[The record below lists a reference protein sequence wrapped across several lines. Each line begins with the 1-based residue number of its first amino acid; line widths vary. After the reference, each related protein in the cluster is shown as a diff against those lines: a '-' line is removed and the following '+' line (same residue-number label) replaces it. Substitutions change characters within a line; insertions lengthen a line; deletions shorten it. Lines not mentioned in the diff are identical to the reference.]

1 MRILGSF
8 LFTLLISFCSFAQG
22 TKIEIT
28 TCKALGNEGSANLF
42 EIGFKVISGKIEGT
56 GRQEPLALPLP
67 NGTKAFAFINT
78 YDDVA
83 AGKTAPSPA
92 LLKVYGSH
100 QIQTGKILVSHDL
113 APVKIPASRNFEFKS
128 NMAFLGDEPKVFF
141 GGIKGIKGVVV
152 VGDDIAYTNAR
163 GQIGQGKILDL
174 EIEGGYKTNA
184 VFEGIPDDLV
194 QIKVLSTNNIDFS
207 EAKVV
212 PANAISTTTSNTTS
226 STAKTV
232 AHKSKIIP
240 LNVILENKEVK
251 ITVHQLVKFNPDSTD
266 RSLDLFK
273 VDYTFDYYIVDATFE
288 NKTAQALDISEYVMR
303 FNFFTSDG
311 KSADDFLRIFNGSK
325 SNNSTQKDADK
336 IDTNVFGG
344 SSKLPMASVMVK
356 YETTIPDYDTKHS
369 AQTNALNK
377 PLSAGQKI
385 RSINATI
392 MGVLPSYKIEG
403 LGTWNGTFLDKKKLL
418 FVPIKV

>member
-1 MRILGSF
+1 MRILHSS
-8 LFTLLISFCSFAQG
+8 LFTLLISFCAFAQG

-28 TCKALGNEGSANLF
+28 TCKAYGNEGEAYIF
-42 EIGFKVISGKIEGT
+42 EIGFKVLSGKIEGT
-56 GRQEPLALPLP
+56 GRQEPLALQLS
-67 NGTKAFAFINT
+67 NGTKAFAYINA

-92 LLKVYGSH
+92 TLKVYG
-100 QIQTGKILVSHDL
+100 QQQVNTGKILVSHDL
-113 APVKIPASRNFEFKS
+113 APIKIPSSRSFEFKS

-141 GGIKGIKGVVV
+141 GRIKGIKGVVA
-152 VGDDIAYTNAR
+152 VGDEIAYTNAR
-163 GQIGQGKILDL
+163 GQIGKGKILDL
-174 EIEGGYKTNA
+174 EVEGGYKTNA
-184 VFEGIPDDLV
+184 VFEGVPDDII
-194 QIKVLSTNNIDFS
+194 QIKVLSSDNIDFS
-207 EAKVV
+207 ESTVV
-212 PANAISTTTSNTTS
+212 PANSISTTTSNTTS

-232 AHKSKIIP
+232 AHKSKAIP
-240 LNVILENKEVK
+240 LNVVLENKEVK

-288 NKTAQALDISEYVMR
+288 NKTTQALDLSEYILR

-325 SNNSTQKDADK
+325 SNNATQKDADK
-336 IDTNVFGG
+336 VDTNIFGG

-356 YETTIPDYDTKHS
+356 YETTIPDYDTKHRV
-369 AQTNALNK
+369 QTNALNK
-377 PLSAGQKI
+377 PLAAGQKI

-392 MGVLPSYKIEG
+392 MGVPPSYKIEG

-418 FVPIKV
+418 FVSIKM